1 MNVDVLQTN
10 SGKISADDLREVCF
24 QFRVHCNDTL
34 LNRVMEYCD
43 IDGDG
48 LLDYNE
54 FVNFL
59 NWKDKPF
66 YHATALGSTK
76 AHLYLNKFIAIHL
89 NLQERNTF

>member
-66 YHATALGSTK
+66 YHATALG
-76 AHLYLNKFIAIHL
+76 
-89 NLQERNTF
+89 